1 MKIIVNGAIFT
12 PAERKLFVETA
23 KVQFTNNKGL
33 TLSGYMDMPENG
45 IPIAYAVF
53 AHCFTCSKDLKAIG
67 NIDFSLA
74 KEGIAVLRFDFT
86 GIGESEGEFSDSNY
100 SDYMN
105 DLISSAEFLSSN
117 YKAPKVLIGHS
128 LGGCIAIE
136 SAEKIP
142 SVNAVI
148 VIGTP
153 AEPSKLSAKLR
164 RTKEKAESEGI
175 AETEIG
181 GIKYKF
187 KKQFFEDLGNHRLEP
202 YIKNLGKPLMV
213 MHSPVD
219 AYTPFEEGKKIFET
233 AGNPKNFITL
243 DNVDH
248 LMLNKDDALY
258 TGRVI
263 AAWVKKYI

>member
-1 MKIIVNGAIFT
+1 LETLKI
-12 PAERKLFVETA
+12 
-23 KVQFTNNKGL
+23 QFTNSKGL
-33 TLSGYMDMPENG
+33 TLSGYVDLPEDKK
-45 IPIAYAVF
+45 PIAYAVF

-67 NIDFSLA
+67 NINSSLA

-100 SDYMN
+100 SDYLS
-105 DLISSAEFLSSN
+105 DLFFSTEFLSFH
-117 YKAPKVLIGHS
+117 YEAPKILIGHS

-136 SAEKIP
+136 SAGKIT

-153 AEPSKLSAKLR
+153 AEPSMLSAKLR
-164 RTKEKAESEGI
+164 ITKENAESEGI

-187 KKQFFEDLGNHRLEP
+187 KKQFFEDLETHRLEP
-202 YIKNLGKPLMV
+202 YIRNLGKPLMV
-213 MHSPVD
+213 MHSPID
-219 AYTPFEEGKKIFET
+219 SYTPFEDGEKIFKT
-233 AGNPKNFITL
+233 AGYPKNFITL
-243 DNVDH
+243 DKVDH
-248 LMLNKDDALY
+248 LMLNKEDALY
-258 TGRVI
+258 TGSVI